1 MCSFWDLLETG
12 PAFLAAAT
20 HCRSKMVEYGKR
32 SRMTTLSTLPDSAAT
47 KLDQLRSR
55 VAEIRDHARDQ
66 FQRFA
71 SGVQTAT
78 ILADKFRAFVLELW
92 ADALKSAVSPEIAAL
107 LEKESAIVAV
117 GGTGRCELAPYSDI
131 DLLFLC
137 QPNLTSEFQKVANQC
152 LRSLWDADLKLGHSV
167 RTPRDAIA
175 MALTEPQF
183 ATSLVEMQTMW
194 GSSELVTKLRRKFER
209 TAIRSRRAAFFE
221 ICVAAREEE
230 LTKSGGAIQ
239 QLEPDI
245 KYSRG
250 GLRDLHLLRWIG
262 YALYDTPD
270 IDSLR
275 LKGALSREDAHKL
288 IHAHEFLAR
297 IRMEL
302 HFAAGR
308 PQDRLTRDEQLRIAN
323 ERKIERTPG
332 QSPVERFM
340 QEYFQHTTAV
350 VEIVQ
355 RFVSRHRKLPFK
367 QRLIDSLL
375 TRRQDGYFL
384 ISPTRLDVLT
394 RRMNYVCSD
403 LRSVLRLFQTA
414 ARNHVQVAPRVLERI
429 RLEAPNFSR
438 ILDAGHSELFMST
451 LEPRGTLG
459 TTLRAMFECGVLEV
473 VLPEFSRVRCLL
485 QFNAYH
491 SYTVDEHTLRAME
504 VVESFEHDPGPI
516 GTAYRDI
523 KLKSV
528 LHLALLLHDVGKG
541 GLEDHSELGRDIAD
555 RIAVR
560 LGQPEPHRD
569 LLKFLVLKHLVMA
582 DIAFRH
588 DTSDPGELNR
598 FSHMVGSP
606 EWLTMLYVLTVADIS
621 AVGPD
626 IWNDWKAGLLTDL
639 YDRSMLILSGKHP
652 RFLEEQRLQ
661 KVREHVSVK
670 LIPQEASEEE
680 RTQYT
685 GWLDEQLNEFP
696 AHYLTGTDSD
706 RIAADLE
713 IIRRLQAGEIVVEG
727 NYQPDETVEY
737 RIILDGQNSEGCFH
751 RIAGTLTSQRLV
763 ILSAQICTTSDGI
776 VVDVFRVRDD
786 DYAGTVPPDRMEQ
799 VGKAIRQVLRK
810 EVKVE
815 EMFQRSRRFS
825 WKNAK
830 APVSDLANR
839 VTIDSDSSDR
849 CNIVCVFAHDR
860 PGLLYTISRAIYRLE
875 LSIDLA
881 KIATHF
887 DQVLDVFYVTDRAGQ
902 KISDQARLASL
913 QMELNSTLAE
923 FDTTGHH
930 KFLG

>member
-1 MCSFWDLLETG
+1 M
-12 PAFLAAAT
+12 PA
-20 HCRSKMVEYGKR
+20 
-32 SRMTTLSTLPDSAAT
+32 TTMLSVADAT
-47 KLDQLRSR
+47 KLDVLRGR
-55 VAEIRDHARDQ
+55 VAEIRQHALDQ
-66 FQRFA
+66 FKRFA

-78 ILADKFRAFVLELW
+78 ILADSFQAFVLEQW
-92 ADALKSAVSPEIAAL
+92 SEALKLAVSPAIAAR

-117 GGTGRCELAPYSDI
+117 GGTGRGELAPYSDI

-137 QPNLTSEFQKVANQC
+137 EPSLTADFQQVANQC
-152 LRSLWDADLKLGHSV
+152 LRCLWDAELKLGHSV
-167 RTPRDAIA
+167 RTPRDAMA
-175 MALTEPQF
+175 MAVTEPQF
-183 ATSLVEMQTMW
+183 ATSLVEMRAMW
-194 GSSELVTKLRRKFER
+194 GSTELVAKLKRTFER
-209 TAIRSRRAAFFE
+209 SVIRTRRSAFFE
-221 ICVAAREEE
+221 MCVSAREEE
-230 LTKSGGAIQ
+230 LTKNGGAIQ

-262 YALYDTPD
+262 FALYETPD

-297 IRMEL
+297 IRMDL
-302 HFAAGR
+302 HFAAGK
-308 PQDRLTRDEQLRIAN
+308 PQDRLTRDEQLRIAS
-323 ERKIERTPG
+323 ERNIERTPG

-350 VEIVQ
+350 VEIVR
-355 RFVSRHRKLPFK
+355 RFISRHRRRPFK
-367 QRLIDSLL
+367 QWLIDSLL
-375 TRRQDGYFL
+375 TRRQDGSFL
-384 ISPTRLDVLT
+384 ISPTRLDVLS
-394 RRMNYVCSD
+394 RRLNSVCSD
-403 LRSVLRLFQTA
+403 LRSVLQLFQTA
-414 ARNHVQVAPRVLERI
+414 ARNHVQIAPRVLERI
-429 RLEAPNFSR
+429 RLEAPQFSR
-438 ILDAGHSELFMST
+438 VLDAGHSELFLSI

-459 TTLRAMFECGVLEV
+459 TTLRAMYECGVLEV
-473 VLPEFSRVRCLL
+473 VLPEFTRVRCLL

-504 VVESFEHDPGPI
+504 VIESFEHDPGPI
-516 GTAYRDI
+516 GAAYRDV
-523 KLKSV
+523 KLKPV
-528 LHLALLLHDVGKG
+528 LHLAMLLHDVGKG

-560 LGQPEPHRD
+560 LGLPEPHRD

-582 DIAFRH
+582 DVAFRH

-621 AVGPD
+621 AVGPAV
-626 IWNDWKAGLLTDL
+626 WNDWKAGLLTDL
-639 YDRSMLILSGKHP
+639 FDRSMLILSGKHP

-661 KVREHVSVK
+661 KVREHVSAK
-670 LIPQEASEEE
+670 LVPETATDEI
-680 RTQYT
+680 RTQAT
-685 GWLDEQLNEFP
+685 HWLDEKLNEFP
-696 AHYLTGTDSD
+696 AHYLTGTASD
-706 RIAADLE
+706 RIASDLE
-713 IIRRLQAGEIVVEG
+713 IIRRLQPGEIVVEG
-727 NYQPDETVEY
+727 NYQADDTVEY
-737 RIILDGQNSEGCFH
+737 RIILDSQNSEGCFH

-763 ILSAQICTTSDGI
+763 ILSAQICTTADGI

-786 DYAGTVPPDRMEQ
+786 DFAGVVPPDRMEQ

-830 APVSDLANR
+830 APVSDLPNR
-839 VTIDSDSSDR
+839 VTIDNDSSDR

-881 KIATHF
+881 KIATHL
-887 DQVLDVFYVTDRAGQ
+887 DQVLDVFYVTDRAGK

-913 QMELNSTLAE
+913 QMELNSTLTE

>member
-1 MCSFWDLLETG
+1 MPT
-12 PAFLAAAT
+12 T
-20 HCRSKMVEYGKR
+20 
-32 SRMTTLSTLPDSAAT
+32 TTLSVADAA
-47 KLDQLRSR
+47 KLEELRAR
-55 VAEIRDHARDQ
+55 VAEIRAHAQDQ

-71 SGVQTAT
+71 SGIQTAT
-78 ILADKFRAFVLELW
+78 ILADSFRDFVLEQW
-92 ADALKSAVSPEIAAL
+92 SCALKSAVFPEVAVR

-137 QPNLTSEFQKVANQC
+137 QPNLATDFQKVANQC
-152 LRSLWDADLKLGHSV
+152 LRSLWDAELKLGHSV
-167 RTPRDAIA
+167 RTPRDAIT

-194 GSSELVTKLRRKFER
+194 GSADLVAKLKRSFER
-209 TAIRSRRAAFFE
+209 SVIRSRRSAFFE
-221 ICVAAREEE
+221 MCVAAREEE
-230 LTKSGGAIQ
+230 LTKNGGAIQ

-262 YALYDTPD
+262 FALYETPD

-302 HFAAGR
+302 HFSAGR
-308 PQDRLTRDEQLRIAN
+308 PQDRLTRDEQLRIAG
-323 ERKIERTPG
+323 ERNIARTPG

-350 VEIVQ
+350 VEIVR
-355 RFVSRHRKLPFK
+355 RFISRHRQRPFK
-367 QRLIDSLL
+367 QWLVDSLL
-375 TRRQDGYFL
+375 TRRQDGSFL

-394 RRMNYVCSD
+394 RRMSAVCSD
-403 LRSVLRLFQTA
+403 LRSVLQLFQTA
-414 ARNHVQVAPRVLERI
+414 ARNHVQIAPRVLERI
-429 RLEAPNFSR
+429 RLEAPQFSR
-438 ILDAGHSELFMST
+438 MLDAGHSELFLSI

-459 TTLRAMFECGVLEV
+459 TTLRAMYECGVLEV
-473 VLPEFSRVRCLL
+473 VLPEFTRVRCLL

-504 VVESFEHDPGPI
+504 VIESFEHDSGPI
-516 GTAYRDI
+516 GAAYRDI
-523 KLKSV
+523 KLKPV

-560 LGQPEPHRD
+560 LGLPEPHRD
-569 LLKFLVLKHLVMA
+569 LLKFLILKHLVMA

-639 YDRSMLILSGKHP
+639 YGRSMLILSGKHP

-670 LIPQEASEEE
+670 LIPTAASDDE
-680 RTQYT
+680 RTQSAR
-685 GWLDEQLNEFP
+685 WLDKQLNEFP
-696 AHYLTGTDSD
+696 AHYLTGTASD

-713 IIRRLQAGEIVVEG
+713 IIRRLPPGEIVVEG
-727 NYQPDETVEY
+727 SYEADDTVEY
-737 RIILDGQNSEGCFH
+737 RIVLDAQHSEGCFH
-751 RIAGTLTSQRLV
+751 RIAGTLTSQRLA
-763 ILSAQICTTSDGI
+763 ILSAQICTTADGI

-786 DYAGTVPPDRMEQ
+786 DFVGTVPPERMEQ
-799 VGKAIRQVLRK
+799 IGKAIRQVLRK

-815 EMFQRSRRFS
+815 EAFQRSRRFS
-825 WKNAK
+825 WKNTK
-830 APVSDLANR
+830 APISDLANR
-839 VTIDSDSSDR
+839 VTIDNDSSER

-887 DQVLDVFYVTDRAGQ
+887 DQVLDVFYVTDRAGH
-902 KISDQARLASL
+902 KILDQPRLASL
-913 QMELNSTLAE
+913 QMELNNTLAE
-923 FDTTGHH
+923 FDATGHH
-930 KFLG
+930 KFVG

>member
-1 MCSFWDLLETG
+1 MPT
-12 PAFLAAAT
+12 T
-20 HCRSKMVEYGKR
+20 
-32 SRMTTLSTLPDSAAT
+32 TTLSVADAA
-47 KLDQLRSR
+47 KLDELRAR
-55 VAEIRDHARDQ
+55 VAEIRAHAQDQ

-78 ILADKFRAFVLELW
+78 ILADSFQAFVLEQW
-92 ADALKSAVSPEIAAL
+92 SNALKSAVSPAIAAR

-137 QPNLTSEFQKVANQC
+137 QPNLTAEFQQVANQC
-152 LRSLWDADLKLGHSV
+152 LRCLWDAELKLGHSV
-167 RTPRDAIA
+167 RTPRDAIT
-175 MALTEPQF
+175 MAIDEPQF
-183 ATSLVEMQTMW
+183 GTSLVEMQMMW
-194 GSSELVTKLRRKFER
+194 GSAELVAKLKRSFER
-209 TAIRSRRAAFFE
+209 TVVRSRRSAFFE
-221 ICVAAREEE
+221 MCVAAREEE
-230 LTKSGGAIQ
+230 LTKNGGAIQ

-262 YALYDTPD
+262 FALYDTPD

-308 PQDRLTRDEQLRIAN
+308 PQDRLTRDEQLRIAS
-323 ERKIERTPG
+323 ERNIERTPG

-350 VEIVQ
+350 VEIVR
-355 RFVSRHRKLPFK
+355 RFISRHRQRPFK
-367 QRLIDSLL
+367 QWLIDSLL
-375 TRRQDGYFL
+375 TRRQDGSFL
-384 ISPTRLDVLT
+384 ISPTRLDVLS
-394 RRMNYVCSD
+394 RRMSAICSD
-403 LRSVLRLFQTA
+403 LRSVLQLFQTA
-414 ARNHVQVAPRVLERI
+414 ARNHVQIVPRVLERI
-429 RLEAPNFSR
+429 RLEAPLFSR
-438 ILDAGHSELFMST
+438 VLDAGHSELFLSI

-459 TTLRAMFECGVLEV
+459 TTLRAMYECGVLEV
-473 VLPEFSRVRCLL
+473 VLPEFARVRCLL

-504 VVESFEHDPGPI
+504 VIESFEDDPGPI
-516 GTAYRDI
+516 GAAYREV
-523 KLKSV
+523 KLKPV
-528 LHLALLLHDVGKG
+528 LHLAMLLHDVGKG

-560 LGQPEPHRD
+560 LGMPEPHRD
-569 LLKFLVLKHLVMA
+569 LLKFLILKHLVMA

-588 DTSDPGELNR
+588 DTSEPGELNR

-652 RFLEEQRLQ
+652 RFLEEQRLL

-670 LIPQEASEEE
+670 LIPAEATDEE
-680 RTQYT
+680 RTQT
-685 GWLDEQLNEFP
+685 TRWLDEKLNEFP
-696 AHYLTGTDSD
+696 AHYLTGTASD

-713 IIRRLQAGEIVVEG
+713 IIRRLQPGEIVVEG
-727 NYQPDETVEY
+727 NYQPDDTVEY
-737 RIILDGQNSEGCFH
+737 RIILDSQNSEGCFH

-763 ILSAQICTTSDGI
+763 ILSAQICTTADGI
-776 VVDVFRVRDD
+776 VVDVFRVLDD

-860 PGLLYTISRAIYRLE
+860 PGLLYTISRAIYRQE

-887 DQVLDVFYVTDRAGQ
+887 DQVLDVFYVTDRAGR
-902 KISDQARLASL
+902 KISDPARLASL
-913 QMELNSTLAE
+913 QMELNSTLTE